1 MGCGGGR
8 LRDETAEVP
17 VGTPEAAAKA
27 VVQEFVAA
35 LRDGKKAAVLMAS
48 DTPYF
53 NHHDFNV
60 IDTREEL
67 EHAYEEVFE
76 PWTRSKPLPKAIT
89 EISRYRDQRAALRE
103 PVRRRLD
110 HVLGEEDF
118 IVTLGNGPD
127 EERYLHV
134 RVREGVAKVVGV
146 TTR

>member
-1 MGCGGGR
+1 VAEGGSAAKR
-8 LRDETAEVP
+8 QRSP

-35 LRDGKKAAVLMAS
+35 LRDGKKAAILMAS

-110 HVLGEEDF
+110 HTELSGCRRSRRP
-118 IVTLGNGPD
+118 GSHRRSPD
-127 EERYLHV
+127 PSRYAS
-134 RVREGVAKVVGV
+134 RS
-146 TTR
+146 